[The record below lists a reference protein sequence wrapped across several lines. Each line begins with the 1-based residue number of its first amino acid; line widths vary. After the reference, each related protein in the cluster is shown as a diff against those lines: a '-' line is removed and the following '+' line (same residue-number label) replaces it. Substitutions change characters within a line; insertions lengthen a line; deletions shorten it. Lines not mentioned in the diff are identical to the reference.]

1 MQINSK
7 FKISKLAIIIVLLSI
22 FIPSYRSFE
31 HRFSF
36 GYPFSFL
43 TIYHSI
49 LNMKA
54 NQTLLQFISIKII
67 NLFLDFYI
75 VDFVINFIKNKVL
88 IRKVN

>member
-31 HRFSF
+31 HRFVF

-88 IRKVN
+88 IRKVS